1 MVQVQG
7 NTTDYLL
14 DVRNGRI
21 KQGLGIGC
29 ALDDHIRFKTSQLN
43 IILGHDNVGKSYFV
57 FWYFFDI
64 GFDS

>member
-43 IILGHDNVGKSYFV
+43 IIWDTTMSANRTSYFGI
-57 FWYFFDI
+57 F
-64 GFDS
+64 